1 MQMRHL
7 NLLLILAFAFTIFA
21 CNPSGN
27 EQSAPATFSLIP
39 RPASFTPGNGYFT
52 IAKNTRIVLPANAP
66 EINAMGDLLA
76 NQINQATGFAP
87 EVEMTDS
94 PSPTKNAIV
103 ISLDPAINHAEG
115 YTLKA
120 TKENIAIQAQTPQ
133 GVFYALET
141 LRQLF
146 PPEFE
151 KPSGA
156 LTLAVPVVDIVDEP
170 RYPYRGMNLDVS
182 RHMFSVEAIKKYIDL
197 MARHKFNTF
206 HWHLTDDQGWRIEI
220 KKYPKLTEVG
230 AWRKETLIGH
240 GARPPFEYDG
250 KRYGGFYTQEEVKEV
265 IAYAQER
272 YVTIIPEIELPGHA
286 QAALA
291 AYPELGCTTGPFEV
305 ATRWGVMEDVF
316 CPTEATFTFLED
328 VLTEVAELFPSQY
341 IHIGGDECPKTRW
354 ENSAFCQNLMR
365 SEGLKD
371 EHELQ
376 SYFIQRI
383 EKFLLTKNRRIIG
396 WDEIL
401 EGGLAPEATVMSWRG
416 MEGGIEAARQKHDV
430 IMTPTNFCYFDYY
443 QGDPAID
450 PPAIGGNLT
459 LEKVYSFEP
468 TPTELNEE
476 EANYILGSQANVW
489 TEYIKTPEHLEFMV
503 YPRACAMA
511 EVVWSPKETRSW
523 NDFSSRLAGHLK
535 RLGLMGVNYAPH
547 FFDVTAKPVVDMQNH
562 TLSVELSAGDP
573 DYEIRYSLEG
583 KTPTEA
589 SPLYE
594 SPILIEKTTKFAAA
608 TFLDGKL
615 VGRPLNKAYFIHLA
629 TARNITLANPY
640 SDKYTAGGDAGLVN
654 GIIGSDQF
662 SDGNWQGFEGKDL
675 DATIDL
681 GESKSVSQVIVNFYN
696 ASGSWIFEPTV
707 LTVSVSENGADFQP
721 FGEFSFPNA
730 ARQDEPSGKKTAR
743 VTGESANARYL
754 KVTARSLG
762 VCPKWHAGAGK
773 SCWLFAD
780 EIVVE

>member
-1 MQMRHL
+1 MFMRML
-7 NLLLILAFAFTIFA
+7 RLTLIVASALTIFA
-21 CNPSGN
+21 CTPAGN
-27 EQSAPATFSLIP
+27 ESSSPQSLSLIP

-52 IAKNTRIVLPANAP
+52 IAKNTRIVLPSHSP
-66 EINAMGDLLA
+66 ELNTMGDLLA
-76 NQINQATGFAP
+76 NEINQATGFAP
-87 EVEMTDS
+87 QLEMVEAPS
-94 PSPTKNAIV
+94 PSQNTIV
-103 ISLDPAINHAEG
+103 ISLDPAVKNPEG
-115 YTLKA
+115 YTL
-120 TKENIAIQAQTPQ
+120 TVTRENIVIKGQTPK
-133 GVFYALET
+133 GVFYALQT

-151 KPSGA
+151 NPASP
-156 LTLAVPVVDIVDEP
+156 LTLNVPVVDIEDQP
-170 RYPYRGMNLDVS
+170 RYAYRGLNLDVS
-182 RHMFSVEAIKKYIDL
+182 RHMFPVEAIKRYIDL
-197 MARHKFNTF
+197 MARHKYNTF

-250 KRYGGFYTQEEVKEV
+250 KRYGGFYTQDEIREV
-265 IAYAQER
+265 IAYANER

-291 AYPELGCTTGPFEV
+291 AYPELGCTAGPFEV
-305 ATRWGVMEDVF
+305 ATRWGVMDDVF
-316 CPTEATFTFLED
+316 CPTEATFTFLEE
-328 VLTEVAELFPSQY
+328 VLTEVAELFPSEY

-354 ENSAFCQNLMR
+354 ENSTFCQNLMR

-416 MEGGIEAARQKHDV
+416 MEGGIDAARQKHNV
-430 IMTPTNFCYFDYY
+430 IMSPTNFCYFDYY
-443 QGDPAID
+443 QGDPSID

-468 TPTELNEE
+468 TPAELSPE
-476 EANYILGSQANVW
+476 EATFILGAQANVW

-511 EVVWSPKETRSW
+511 EVVWSPKETRDW
-523 NDFSSRLAGHLK
+523 DDFSSRLAGHLK

-547 FFDVTAKPVVDMQNH
+547 FFDVTAKPIVDMENH
-562 TLSVELSAGDP
+562 TLSVALSAGDP
-573 DYEIRYSLEG
+573 EYSIRYSLDG
-583 KTPTEA
+583 RTPTEV

-594 SPILIEKTTKFAAA
+594 TPVLIEKTTKFAAA
-608 TFLDGKL
+608 TFFDGQI

-654 GIIGSDQF
+654 GIIGSEQF
-662 SDGNWQGFEGKDL
+662 SDGNWQGFEGKYL
-675 DATIDL
+675 EATIDL
-681 GESKSVSQVIVNFYN
+681 GESKSVSQVIVNFFH
-696 ASGSWIFEPTV
+696 ASGSWIFEPTM
-707 LTVSVSENGADFQP
+707 LEVSVSENGTDYQP
-721 FGEFSFPNA
+721 FGAFSFPNA
-730 ARQDEPSGKKTAR
+730 AKEDEPSGKKTAK
-743 VTGESANARYL
+743 VAGKTQTARYL
-754 KVTARSLG
+754 KVTAQSLG
-762 VCPKWHAGAGK
+762 VCPDWHSGAGK